1 MSIHVVYTR
10 NILVNSKMDRSM
22 VKELCSLI
30 VVNTQAA
37 LKKEKYRVKV
47 FSNVRMEVIMS
58 GDLKMAKNRA
68 MGGNI

>member
-1 MSIHVVYTR
+1 
-10 NILVNSKMDRSM
+10 MDRSM

-47 FSNVRMEVIMS
+47 FSNVRMEVIMFIMS